1 MNLRRSLCARTQN
14 VSCATN
20 PISGLQLSP
29 AQPVHYAFLS
39 FALALLLTACGGGGG
54 GSSNSGGGGG
64 SSSPALSSIAVT
76 PANPTIDVGATE
88 QFKAEGTYSDGSTKD
103 LTGSVS
109 WTSASTAVAKIS
121 ASGLATAVA
130 SGATKIS
137 AGMDSI
143 GASTTLRITPAAPG
157 VTSISIVPSTATVAI
172 GAPVQFTAT
181 ASLSGGSTENLTD
194 SVFWSS
200 SDTTTATVNSS
211 GLVSGVADG
220 TATLTAVSGSLTAS
234 ASITVVTGSG
244 LPTGVGWHELPN
256 NTELQASGDCPPD
269 NFGGDPFLFSQYCPN
284 VIRSWSGAIA
294 DTTHNRMLL
303 WGGGHD
309 NYYGNEIYSLNLNAN
324 PVTLTRA
331 KDPTVPTNYVNKSN
345 CVDAIPPS
353 SPNAPNSRESYE
365 GMAFIPSSDVMMIVD
380 GALACLQGNGTI
392 STWTIPLASLSNST
406 NWVNETPTVTGP
418 TPATAPGSAYG
429 NIAAYDPNSG
439 LVFVADSSAI
449 YTYNYSTNTY
459 NKITATDGFLTDIYL
474 SGAIDPTR
482 KLFVTVG
489 ACDGG
494 TCPAGHGV
502 FVADISNPTTTT
514 QQDWTANSMAQ
525 PVCEE
530 FLSGGVNPINA
541 ANPGFTFDSVAD
553 DFVGWP
559 NQGNSVYIITPDVA
573 NQRLDCTK
581 STFTG
586 GPPNSAQTVAG
597 ANTSNGTFGRFQY
610 FPGPDVFVL
619 INDWDIPAYILRLR

>member
-1 MNLRRSLCARTQN
+1 MQPAF
-14 VSCATN
+14 
-20 PISGLQLSP
+20 P
-29 AQPVHYAFLS
+29 AQSTLCAFLS
-39 FALALLLTACGGGGG
+39 FTFILFLAACGGGGG
-54 GSSNSGGGGG
+54 GSSNSGGGSPTGP
-64 SSSPALSSIAVT
+64 SSPTLSSIAIT
-76 PANPTIDVGATE
+76 PANPTIDVGGTE
-88 QFKAEGTYSDGSTKD
+88 QFKAVGTYSDGSSKD
-103 LTGSVS
+103 LTSSAS
-109 WTSASTAVAKIS
+109 WTSASTAVATVNS
-121 ASGLATAVA
+121 SGLATAVA

-137 AGMDSI
+137 AGLSSI
-143 GASTTLRITPAAPG
+143 SSSTTLRVTPAAPG

-181 ASLSGGSTENLTD
+181 GTLSSGSTENLTD

-200 SDTTTATVNSS
+200 SSTSVATVTST
-211 GLVSGVADG
+211 GRVDGVADG
-220 TATLTAVSGSLTAS
+220 TLTLAATSGSLTAT

-244 LPTGVGWHELPN
+244 LPTGVGWHELPD
-256 NTELQASGDCPPD
+256 NTQLQASGDCPPD
-269 NFGGDPFLFSQYCPN
+269 NFGGDPFLFSQYCAN

-294 DTTHNRMLL
+294 DTTANRMLL

-309 NYYGNEIYSLNLNAN
+309 NYYGNEIYALNLSDN

-331 KDPTVPTNYVNKSN
+331 KDPTVPTNYANKSN
-345 CVDAIPPS
+345 CVDAIPPAA
-353 SPNAPNSRESYE
+353 PTAPNSRESYE
-365 GMAFIPSSDVMMIVD
+365 GMAFIPSADRMMIVD

-406 NWVNETPTVTGP
+406 AWVDETPTQTGP
-418 TPATAPGSAYG
+418 SPATSPGSAYG
-429 NIAAYDPNSG
+429 NVAAYDPNSG
-439 LVFVADSSAI
+439 LVFVADTSAL

-459 NKITATDGFLTDIYL
+459 NMITGVDGFLTDIYL

-482 KLFVTVG
+482 KLFVMLG

-494 TCPAGHGV
+494 TCAAGHGV
-502 FVADISNPTTTT
+502 FVADISNPATTT
-514 QQDWTANSMAQ
+514 QQDWTANTMAQ

-559 NQGNSVYIITPDVA
+559 NQGNAVYILTPDVA

-581 STFTG
+581 STFLN

-619 INDWDIPAYILRLR
+619 INDWDIPAFILRLR